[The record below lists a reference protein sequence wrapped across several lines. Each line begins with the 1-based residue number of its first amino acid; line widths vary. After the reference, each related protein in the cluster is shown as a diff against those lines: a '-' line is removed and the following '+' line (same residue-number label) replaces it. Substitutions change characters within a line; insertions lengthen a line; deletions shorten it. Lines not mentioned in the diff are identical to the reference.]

1 MFLSPWIIGFV
12 AFTAIPMLATLG
24 FSFTNLNLSQEE
36 PLRLIGLE
44 NYADLARDSQ
54 VWQSLRITLRFA
66 VLWLPVVIVVPLAI
80 ALLLNSASI
89 RGAAT
94 FRVLFFLPYVVPFV
108 AGVLIWQT
116 MLGETGWING
126 VLGLLGVD
134 NPPSW
139 LHDTSWIYP
148 GLVIMGLW
156 GIGAGIVVNT
166 AGLQGIPTELY
177 DVAKI
182 DGAGWWAQ
190 LRYVT
195 LPMMSPVILPFYFRG
210 AVYSPWHG
218 LLPAYKNSSSRRAS
232 DSPLFRRPA
241 SVVRN
246 RRTIL
251 DGADFD
257 ARRRQRADGR
267 FAARAGTADPHFHRA
282 QTRLPSPCWRPSA
295 TPAARRTA
303 CPCAIRGTRANRR
316 STRTMTLPIGSAM
329 VTIVL
334 LNVACTCTMPDGDDL
349 LFLLLEGFLLAGFG
363 CCFRHWC
370 FCHMFLYVLP
380 VAFFLFATVP
390 RRGPLRVRALVWVRW
405 PRTGRPR
412 RCRRPR

>member
-1 MFLSPWIIGFV
+1 VTALPVRRRTTKISLARREARQGLLFLSPWIIGFV

-54 VWQSLRITLRFA
+54 VWQSLGITLRFA

-94 FRVLFFLPYVVPFV
+94 LRVLFFLPYVVPFV

-126 VLGLLGVD
+126 VLSLLGVD

-139 LHDTSWIYP
+139 LFDTSWIYP

-177 DVAKI
+177 DAAKI

-195 LPMMSPVILPFYFRG
+195 LPMMSPVIFYTLTLGIVEVMQYFLVPLVINNGTGEPGGSTLFYNLYLYKTFFTFQQMGYG
-210 AVYSPWHG
+210 A
-218 LLPAYKNSSSRRAS
+218 
-232 DSPLFRRPA
+232 
-241 SVVRN
+241 
-246 RRTIL
+246 
-251 DGADFD
+251 
-257 ARRRQRADGR
+257 
-267 FAARAGTADPHFHRA
+267 
-282 QTRLPSPCWRPSA
+282 
-295 TPAARRTA
+295 
-303 CPCAIRGTRANRR
+303 
-316 STRTMTLPIGSAM
+316 AM
-329 VTIVL
+329 
-334 LNVACTCTMPDGDDL
+334 AWL
-349 LFLLLEGFLLAGFG
+349 LFLVILMLTLVIFRWSRRWVFYAG
-363 CCFRHWC
+363 
-370 FCHMFLYVLP
+370 
-380 VAFFLFATVP
+380 
-390 RRGPLRVRALVWVRW
+390 VR
-405 PRTGRPR
+405 
-412 RCRRPR
+412 